1 MPLRNGWKIGAED
14 FRDWLA
20 DKLLRRGRTGEQARE
35 RSETDGA
42 LAERMVT
49 EALRAACQRESDLV
63 MLPKGHEMKVRIARQ
78 LRAQT
83 PMSRQWIA
91 NRLKMGSAGY
101 VSNLLNSIDI

>member
-1 MPLRNGWKIGAED
+1 MIGSPTNC
-14 FRDWLA
+14 RDA
-20 DKLLRRGRTGEQARE
+20 DVPGEQARE
-35 RSETDGA
+35 RSETDAA

-49 EALRAACQRESDLV
+49 EALKAASRRDIDLV
-63 MLPKGHEMKVRIARQ
+63 MLPKGHQLKVRIARQ

-91 NRLKMGSAGY
+91 DRLKMGSADY